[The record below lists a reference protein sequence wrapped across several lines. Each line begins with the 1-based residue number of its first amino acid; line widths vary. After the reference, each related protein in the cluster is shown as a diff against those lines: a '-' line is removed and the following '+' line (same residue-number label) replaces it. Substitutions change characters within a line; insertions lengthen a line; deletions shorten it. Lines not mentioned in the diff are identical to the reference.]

1 MKKLFL
7 IFMYLSYFI
16 LGNNHIAIAQ
26 EPPSYGPFSEL
37 LETITLYKT
46 DLASFNNK
54 RIERSLEGLT
64 LNIIN
69 FYNSHKLILPVDYT
83 SDSAQP
89 FEAFDSCII
98 TDLNKQI
105 ILIKS
110 HLTEAKDNPQSP
122 DLISR
127 SIEII
132 DGIFESAVNRILNF
146 KDTHP
151 LSSFSHAKEYSPTHL
166 YALLNLYLEEYPTFF
181 NENLPTD
188 NLKKSMNIF
197 RYFLESQGVEG
208 TFEDYFK
215 TLDLPES
222 EYNTEILEALYKA
235 QKI

>member
-1 MKKLFL
+1 
-7 IFMYLSYFI
+7 MYLSYFI

-26 EPPSYGPFSEL
+26 EPLVYGPFSEVIR
-37 LETITLYKT
+37 TIELYKI

-54 RIERSLEGLT
+54 FIERSLDGLT

-83 SDSAQP
+83 LDSTQP
-89 FEAFDSCII
+89 FEAFDSYII
-98 TDLNKQI
+98 KELNKQI
-105 ILIKS
+105 TLIKF
-110 HLTEAKDNPQSP
+110 HLTEGKDEPQSP
-122 DLISR
+122 NLISK

-166 YALLNLYLEEYPTFF
+166 YALLNLYLEEDPTFF

-188 NLKKSMNIF
+188 NLKKSMSIF
-197 RYFLESQGVEG
+197 GYFLESQGVKG

-222 EYNTEILEALYKA
+222 EYNREILEALFKA
-235 QKI
+235 QKT